1 MRKVLK
7 NKKGMTLIEILIGS
21 LLFAIVT
28 ATATA
33 VLAPMMQ
40 AFSRANDLAEYNI
53 LLDNVGNKLVSEI
66 SQASE
71 IKSEDPLRLVIQGN
85 IIEYTVHNGSLE
97 RNGLPVFP
105 QGFYEGKSIGFQITA
120 DAPDVIIA
128 VTVFPSDEGRGVS
141 AATIT
146 RTYAVKPLIMIQD

>member
-1 MRKVLK
+1 MRKVLN
-7 NKKGMTLIEILIGS
+7 NKKGMTLIELLIGS
-21 LLFAIVT
+21 LLFAVVM

-40 AFSRANDLAEYNI
+40 TLSRANDLAEYNI
-53 LLDNVGNKLVSEI
+53 LLDNVGNKLASEI
-66 SQASE
+66 AQASE
-71 IKSEDPLRLVIQGN
+71 IKSEDPLRLVIQGK

-105 QGFYEGKSIGFQITA
+105 PGFYEGKSISFKITA
-120 DAPDVIIA
+120 VAPDVFIA
-128 VTVFPSDEGRGVS
+128 VTVIPSDDGRGVS

-146 RTYAVKPLIMIQD
+146 RTYAVKPLIMIP